1 MFTSQATS
9 LVDYSDSD
17 DSMEVAQEKVRKENM
32 PLRHRYCECHYMIH
46 KCFTFYLFQT
56 MSRKVD
62 NNTFT
67 YIYYQLDS
75 ESDSSGPYH
84 SDSTLVD
91 ETDDPDSLKAH
102 SSEQSYFVP
111 ELRKKK
117 SILVGI

>member
-1 MFTSQATS
+1 MFTSQVTS

-17 DSMEVAQEKVRKENM
+17 DSMEVAPEKVRKVNM
-32 PLRHRYCECHYMIH
+32 NLHRYCGCHYMIH

-62 NNTFT
+62 NNTLT
-67 YIYYQLDS
+67 YIYHQLDS
-75 ESDSSGPYH
+75 ESDSSGPLYH
-84 SDSTLVD
+84 SDSTIVD

-111 ELRKKK
+111 MLKRTK

>member
-1 MFTSQATS
+1 
-9 LVDYSDSD
+9 
-17 DSMEVAQEKVRKENM
+17 
-32 PLRHRYCECHYMIH
+32 
-46 KCFTFYLFQT
+46 

-62 NNTFT
+62 NNTLT

-75 ESDSSGPYH
+75 ESDSSGPLHY

-91 ETDDPDSLKAH
+91 ETDDPDSLTAH

-111 ELRKKK
+111 KLRKTK